1 MQDPIECVIIWNM
14 PGQGRESIHLIG
26 IMKVVMILVTSDIRV
41 DGIEEH
47 QQVTQV
53 NMIYFAPVLE
63 TKHVECRTPLNAS

>member
-1 MQDPIECVIIWNM
+1 MQDPIECVIICNM

-47 QQVTQV
+47 HMV
-53 NMIYFAPVLE
+53 
-63 TKHVECRTPLNAS
+63 C